1 MPGLAF
7 EKRMKNF
14 IAALPSA
21 DFSIIDDIEGSSP
34 TAGRFTNFGDFAA
47 IIVNVFFGIGAG
59 ASMIGLILAGIRF
72 TIAKSDI
79 KAKQQ
84 AKQALTYSI
93 LSLILVMGGYTIY
106 RIIKTT
112 LGG

>member
-1 MPGLAF
+1 
-7 EKRMKNF
+7 MKNLLT
-14 IAALPSA
+14 ALPNA
-21 DFSIIDDIEGSSP
+21 DFSIIDEIEGSSP
-34 TAGRFTNFGDFAA
+34 TGGSFSNFGDFAA
-47 IIVNVFFGIGAG
+47 IIVNIFFGFGA
-59 ASMIGLILAGIRF
+59 AMAMIGLLLAGIRF

-93 LSLILVMGGYTIY
+93 LALILVGGAYTIY
-106 RIIKTT
+106 SVIKGT